1 MKTTLICVITFFSAL
16 TGIAQNTRINNG
28 FRNSQNNTYQSGNFK
43 GLANN
48 LNNNTT
54 LNYTFNKPFVVRTT
68 QNNYYSPI
76 LTRPIKLNYSIG
88 FNPSTTHLSP
98 SFFYIISNKSG
109 SNALNSGAYIL
120 FDLGRNNIYDELS
133 ASEIVVGSFI
143 QVLNIISCFQI

>member
-1 MKTTLICVITFFSAL
+1 MKTTLICVITFFSVIMC
-16 TGIAQNTRINNG
+16 IAQSTSTNYIFG
-28 FRNSQNNTYQSGNFK
+28 NSQNSTYQSGNFMSW
-43 GLANN
+43 ANN

-109 SNALNSGAYIL
+109 SNALNPGAYIL